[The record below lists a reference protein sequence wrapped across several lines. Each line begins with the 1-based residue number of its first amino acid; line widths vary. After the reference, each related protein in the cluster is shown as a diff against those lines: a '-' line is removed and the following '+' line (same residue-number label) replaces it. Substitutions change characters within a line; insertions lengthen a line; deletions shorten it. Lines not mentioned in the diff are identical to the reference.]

1 MAKNQGRNRSEN
13 FERDEYVGAD
23 QAERSRGGNKQNQ
36 QNQQNRGGAQAQGR
50 QGGSQSQGRASGGAQ
65 GEQQQGASQAQQGPD
80 IMGSI
85 TPVISE
91 ARNFIE
97 GHPARAAAIGAIL
110 GGVLMTLFATPRGRS
125 ALRTA
130 VSYANP
136 VIAKYA
142 RDYVGKI
149 TGDLTQNAL
158 LQ

>member
-13 FERDEYVGAD
+13 FERDEYVGSD
-23 QAERSRGGNKQNQ
+23 QAERSRGGNKQQ
-36 QNQQNRGGAQAQGR
+36 QQNRGGGQQAQGR
-50 QGGSQSQGRASGGAQ
+50 SGGSQAQGRASGGAQ
-65 GEQQQGASQAQQGPD
+65 GEQQQGGAQAQQGPD
-80 IMGSI
+80 IMSSI
-85 TPVISE
+85 TPVFTE

-136 VIAKYA
+136 VISKYA
-142 RDYVGKI
+142 RDYVGKL